1 MWFGLSV
8 GLLCGLIIMLA
19 IYGVYALTNQEF
31 DCRKMS
37 EDEYRY
43 KVLGEDYTYVGYCGY
58 KSYNED
64 MSEENKSKYEQYC
77 LKVDKKSKLK
87 KILLLSLPVAIFIIL
102 FMVCICLGTFFEKQT
117 LNKEIA
123 SYQASKHT
131 IEMSLKNDN
140 LTGFERVELVKQA
153 SEKNEWLAQ
162 KQYEVQQWYRFYL
175 DKDAV
180 LKLEPIDLA
189 KSKEKENVY

>member
-1 MWFGLSV
+1 MWV
-8 GLLCGLIIMLA
+8 GLLVGLFCGLIIMLA
-19 IYGVYALTNQEF
+19 IYGVYALTDQEF

-43 KVLGEDYTYVGYCGY
+43 KVLGEDYTYTGYY
-58 KSYNED
+58 SFKSFKED
-64 MSEENKSKYEQYC
+64 MSEENKNKYEQYC

-87 KILLLSLPVAIFIIL
+87 KVFLLSFPVAIFIML
-102 FMVCICLGTFFEKQT
+102 FTISICFGTFLDKQN

-131 IEMSLKNDN
+131 IEMSLENED

-189 KSKEKENVY
+189 KGKGE